1 MVRFTGSTTKTLL
14 TSVVLALIPFTQPAL
29 AEQPATTLVTLLD
42 KAQIEDLLVEYYNG
56 LGQGRE
62 DFGHYYLEDGVLDVN
77 GIIGQGRK
85 GIEDLYRKI
94 GAASPNPPGTF
105 HMLL

>member
-1 MVRFTGSTTKTLL
+1 MVRFTSTL
-14 TSVVLALIPFTQPAL
+14 LALIAFALPAL
-29 AEQPATTLVTLLD
+29 AEQPATTLTTLLD

-56 LGQGRE
+56 LGSGRE

-77 GIIGQGRK
+77 GLMGKVQK

-94 GAASPNPPGTF
+94 AAGSPARQGTF
-105 HMLL
+105 HMLLSNLRAVVHG